1 MQSESQLHFELRKA
15 ERDGDETRT
24 KQLNGLLGIKTAL
37 EEAPKQWAYKA
48 PEGPQP
54 TAPAA
59 LEKPKPESKPALGSA
74 QAQFEMRKLRK
85 LKEGKKAKA
94 AAEAGGQA
102 QNGSADVPLDADVAE
117 NHTGGGGNFKETF
130 TVVAPAAPVFDL
142 SKYEHFTTLLDRGFS
157 DSAVREKMKMYS
169 VDAEVQ
175 ENILTAYAQRAAVAQ
190 QQARRAAELRHQD
203 AVDVVDDEEAEN
215 HTGGGGEFTETFT
228 VVEPEVVDGT
238 YEDFNPPQL
247 EVEFAP
253 PVVVA
258 EPQVVDCI
266 QGTYE
271 DFNPPNLEV
280 TVDSAAVV
288 VEPEPA
294 QPTAKVATFDLSK
307 YEKFTSLLDR
317 GFSDIAVRDKMM
329 MYSVDE
335 DIQRNILSAYAHR
348 AAERRK
354 ASAASVST
362 SQTVEASVQI
372 NGVQSLFIQL
382 PCMSSSSNCR
392 V

>member
-24 KQLNGLLGIKTAL
+24 KQLNGLLGIKTAP

-59 LEKPKPESKPALGSA
+59 VEKPTQESKPSLGSA
-74 QAQFEMRKLRK
+74 QAQFEMRKMRK

-190 QQARRAAELRHQD
+190 QQARRAAELRQQEAAD
-203 AVDVVDDEEAEN
+203 AVDAEEAEN
-215 HTGGGGEFTETFT
+215 HTGGGGDFTETFT
-228 VVEPEVVDGT
+228 VVEPEVADCIQGT

-258 EPQVVDCI
+258 EPQVADCI

-271 DFNPPNLEV
+271 DFNPPKLEV
-280 TVDSAAVV
+280 TVDSAALV
-288 VEPEPA
+288 VEPESA
-294 QPTAKVATFDLSK
+294 QPTAEVATFDLSK

-335 DIQRNILSAYAHR
+335 DIQRNILSAYAQR

-372 NGVQSLFIQL
+372 NGVQSLFI
-382 PCMSSSSNCR
+382 
-392 V
+392 